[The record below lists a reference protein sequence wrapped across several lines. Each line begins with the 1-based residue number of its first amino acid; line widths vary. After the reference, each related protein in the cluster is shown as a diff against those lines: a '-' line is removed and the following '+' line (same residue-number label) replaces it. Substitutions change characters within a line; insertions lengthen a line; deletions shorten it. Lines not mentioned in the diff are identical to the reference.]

1 MQLPIYQVDAFADTL
16 FTGNPAAVC
25 PLNSWLSDAQM
36 QSIATENNL
45 SETAFFV
52 PEANHLHIRWFT
64 PGAEVDLCGH
74 ATLATAHVLYTELG
88 WDKSEIH
95 FHCRKGTLRVQKTA
109 TGYAMDFPADT
120 AIPTDIPVL
129 VEQAL
134 GVRPLAFFHGS
145 DDYLAILENEEQVQN
160 LQPDFRLVGKLKARG
175 LLVSAIGDQHDFV
188 SRGFFP
194 QVGIDED
201 PVTGS
206 AHTLLTPYW
215 AQRLGKNKLQA
226 RQISARGG
234 TLSCTLQN
242 DRVILEGTAQTYL
255 KGTIYI

>member
-1 MQLPIYQVDAFADTL
+1 MQLPIYQVDAFADIL
-16 FTGNPAAVC
+16 FAGNPAAVV
-25 PLNSWLSDAQM
+25 PLNSWLADAQM
-36 QSIATENNL
+36 QSIAIENNL

-52 PEANHLHIRWFT
+52 PAADHLHIRWFT

-88 WDKSEIH
+88 WDKPVIR
-95 FHCRKGTLRVQKTA
+95 FHCRKGALRVEKTN

-120 AIPTDIPVL
+120 AKPTDMSAL
-129 VEQAL
+129 VERAL
-134 GVRPLAFFHGS
+134 GIRPLAFFRGS

-160 LQPDFRLVGKLKARG
+160 LQPDFRLVAQLEARG
-175 LLVSAIGDQHDFV
+175 LLVSAPGDQHDFI

-194 QVGIDED
+194 RVGIDED

-206 AHTLLTPYW
+206 AHTLLPPYW
-215 AQRLGKNKLQA
+215 AQRLGKTTLSA

-234 TLSCTLQN
+234 EITCALEK